1 MALLPERTYLM
12 SKRVT
17 LLRPETDE
25 NGLNDGIAHR
35 IRGGEPP
42 VVVLDLSFNYGP
54 APVEVTE
61 DG

>member
-1 MALLPERTYLM
+1 M